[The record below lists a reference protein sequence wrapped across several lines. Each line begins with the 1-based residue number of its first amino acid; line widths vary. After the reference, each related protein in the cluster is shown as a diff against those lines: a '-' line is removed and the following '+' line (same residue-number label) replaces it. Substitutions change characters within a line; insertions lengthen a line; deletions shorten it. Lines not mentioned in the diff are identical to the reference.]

1 MSDDPAGRF
10 QERRARP
17 RLKAEGLE
25 AHLEVPR
32 ESEVLYLSTGGMMV
46 RLEFQPEVGSFHRFT
61 LGFPDRT
68 LDLAGVVRN
77 VEHLP
82 GSAGEFRVGIEFQD
96 VTPAENAFLEGF
108 VAERLD

>member
-1 MSDDPAGRF
+1 MSDDPTGKF
-10 QERRARP
+10 VERRVHP
-17 RLKAEGLE
+17 RLEGEGLR
-25 AHLEVPR
+25 AALDVPR
-32 ESEVLYLSTGGMMV
+32 DAEVLYLSTGGMMV
-46 RLEFQPEVGSFHRFT
+46 RLQFTPEVGTFHRFT

-68 LDLAGVVRN
+68 LELSGVVRN

-96 VTPAENAFLEGF
+96 VGHEVQAFLEDF